1 MSILFSDIYEKAFA
15 LFDDPK
21 ITIAYQTN
29 RIQFNKLM
37 YTFMQNALSMF
48 VNPASIAVK
57 LASFKEP
64 YGALETFEADGK
76 SNTFTLDADF
86 DLIKEGTEYVF
97 YENNMQV
104 KGEIDYENR
113 TVTFPDVLPQGQEYG
128 FEEYYCGEFTGEFDH
143 YHMNYNKGDT
153 MITSQV
159 IGIMARLLIKAWGEE
174 KRNMLLDIQ
183 NIMQDSDFKLTGN
196 DKILNAKNA
205 WINQLD
211 TEILAIQNRL
221 AWSVR
226 FMQSSSKLGRG

>member
-1 MSILFSDIYEKAFA
+1 
-15 LFDDPK
+15 
-21 ITIAYQTN
+21 
-29 RIQFNKLM
+29 
-37 YTFMQNALSMF
+37 
-48 VNPASIAVK
+48 
-57 LASFKEP
+57 
-64 YGALETFEADGK
+64 
-76 SNTFTLDADF
+76 
-86 DLIKEGTEYVF
+86 
-97 YENNMQV
+97 MQV

-143 YHMNYNKGDT
+143 YHMNYNKGNT